1 VQIAQVSVVP
11 STRCLPAPQA
21 VHCESPLLV
30 QVNPAV
36 QPTMAV
42 QAVQARSLA
51 VEHAVLL

>member
-11 STRCLPAPQA
+11 STRCLPAPQV

-30 QVNPAV
+30 QVSTAV
-36 QPTMAV
+36 QPAMAV

-51 VEHAVLL
+51 VEQGALS